1 MNNNMRNYICQENI
15 VIIFVITEVTMIK
28 KKIAQIGNS
37 WGVVIPKAILEG
49 LGINP
54 VLDEVELY
62 IENNEIRIRKVKKD

>member
-1 MNNNMRNYICQENI
+1 MSTWLAIIIATRCKMISKKLRN
-15 VIIFVITEVTMIK
+15 
-28 KKIAQIGNS
+28 IGNS
-37 WGVVIPKAILEG
+37 WGIILPKAILEG

>member
-1 MNNNMRNYICQENI
+1 
-15 VIIFVITEVTMIK
+15 MIK

-37 WGVVIPKAILEG
+37 WGIVIPKAILEG

-54 VLDEVELY
+54 ILDEVELY

>member
-1 MNNNMRNYICQENI
+1 MISKKLRN
-15 VIIFVITEVTMIK
+15 
-28 KKIAQIGNS
+28 IGNS
-37 WGVVIPKAILEG
+37 WGIILPKAILEG